1 MLDKQGKGTQAAKQK
16 DHLKLPD
23 YSYLNVLVAEDN
35 IVNQL
40 VIKNMLKKLNIEAKL
55 VADGSLALD
64 AYTDALK
71 SDSGPIDV
79 IFMDCEMPT
88 MTGYEATQKI
98 RAHERQQNLSSI
110 SIIALTAHVLPEY
123 REQCIACGM
132 NDLMSKP
139 IMFHK
144 IHDQINSIVDNS
156 KFNNH

>member
-1 MLDKQGKGTQAAKQK
+1 MLDKQGKETQAAKQK

-23 YSYLNVLVAEDN
+23 YSHLNVLVAEDN

-98 RAHERQQNLSSI
+98 RAHERQQNLSSV